1 MTSAPVRSR
10 RGRLVAIALTLL
22 VLVGGGA
29 LWWSVSRPPASAADT
44 ALAAFRAI
52 ADGDAEAVRAFG
64 VGVGVDERAAD
75 ALEAARER
83 PSAPRVL
90 TASERGDEARV
101 RVSFTLDGREHETDA
116 RLERRDGAWRLTDAP
131 VGGLLVS
138 RPWGG
143 ARIGTTP
150 LGEADDPVAL
160 LPGVYDVASAPASLV
175 SGEVRAVV
183 LPGEEAAVS
192 LRPRLTEEG
201 VASARAQLEDYLTA
215 CTQTASAGSPPENCG
230 IRVPWA
236 ADLSTLD
243 RLSFR
248 IERMPALELD
258 PPSFSAT
265 GGVLVATAEG
275 TDRAGSA
282 ASVTYRTDAWS
293 VYGDVRVDA
302 EVIRLAVR

>member
-1 MTSAPVRSR
+1 MTSAPARSR

-44 ALAAFRAI
+44 ALAVFRAI
-52 ADGDAEAVRAFG
+52 ADGDADAVRAFG
-64 VGVGVDERAAD
+64 GEVDERAAD

-116 RLERRDGAWRLTDAP
+116 RLERRDGTWRLTDAP

-138 RPWGG
+138 RLWGG

-175 SGEVRAVV
+175 SGEARAVV

-201 VASARAQLEDYLTA
+201 VASARAQLEDYLTG
-215 CTQTASAGSPPENCG
+215 CTQTASAGSPPEHCG

-282 ASVTYRTDAWS
+282 ASVTYRTDAWN

>member
-1 MTSAPVRSR
+1 MTSAPARSR

-52 ADGDAEAVRAFG
+52 ADGDADAVRAFG
-64 VGVGVDERAAD
+64 GEVDERAAH

-116 RLERRDGAWRLTDAP
+116 RLERRDGTWRLTDAP

-175 SGEVRAVV
+175 SGEARAVV

-201 VASARAQLEDYLTA
+201 VASARAQLEDYLTG
-215 CTQTASAGSPPENCG
+215 CTQTASAGSPTEHCG

-282 ASVTYRTDAWS
+282 ASVTYRTDAWN